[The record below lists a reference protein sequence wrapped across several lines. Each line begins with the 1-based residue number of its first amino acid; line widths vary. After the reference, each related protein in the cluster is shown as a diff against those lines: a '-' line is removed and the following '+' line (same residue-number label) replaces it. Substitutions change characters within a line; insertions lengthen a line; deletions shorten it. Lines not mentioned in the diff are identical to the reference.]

1 MIVAPVGSSVEY
13 DGNTSGR
20 PASRDD
26 FGRNPVAGVPV
37 FAVMLKEVETTVF
50 GQMRWQLG

>member
-13 DGNTSGR
+13 DGNTSGQL
-20 PASRDD
+20 ASRDD

-37 FAVMLKEVETTVF
+37 FVMVLKEVETIIR
-50 GQMRWQLG
+50 GQMHRQPY